1 MRRHSSLTLL
11 FVIMAIALFAVPAF
25 SGEDDSVEAPLSPQ
39 YLEWLSQ
46 RQSGDTRPGGHIPF
60 PADLS
65 HLADNPPDE
74 SLLGTWG
81 RNKDGEIPST
91 YDLRSVGVGIVAGP
105 LDPFERDPGLLVPG
119 PVVAG
124 AGTGAVFVS
133 ADEKRRAPDLIWE
146 IRLHRLG
153 KHPEAMAG

>member
-91 YDLRSVGVGIVAGP
+91 YDLRSVGGKSYVTSIKNQNPYGTCWAHAAIGAMESNFLMQGGDI
-105 LDPFERDPGLLVPG
+105 LDLSEMHLAYFEGV
-119 PVVAG
+119 
-124 AGTGAVFVS
+124 
-133 ADEKRRAPDLIWE
+133 
-146 IRLHRLG
+146 
-153 KHPEAMAG
+153 